1 MVLYRITIRKK
12 NTEYQLV
19 IPPKVVKLLK
29 ELEVERGIMGH
40 THQIPGR
47 VINVERDR
55 KNTFEESLV
64 EGMNQYH
71 GALKNLVDR

>member
-40 THQIPGR
+40 THQILLT
-47 VINVERDR
+47 V
-55 KNTFEESLV
+55 
-64 EGMNQYH
+64 
-71 GALKNLVDR
+71 